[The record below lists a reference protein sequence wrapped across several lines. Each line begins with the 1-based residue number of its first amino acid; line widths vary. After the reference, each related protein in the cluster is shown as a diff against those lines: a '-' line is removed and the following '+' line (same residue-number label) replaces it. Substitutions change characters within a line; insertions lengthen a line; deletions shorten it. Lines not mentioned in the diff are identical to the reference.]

1 MRQNIIF
8 IAAAVLAVSSAAR
21 AAEVDF
27 DGAKSGSSLDI
38 LEAVSGFSSDRAPG
52 HGSPGGHPPPPKPGH
67 PGSPQPNHPG
77 PLPSLPGPLPP
88 LPGTLPPPTNPHPF
102 PPPPHYEFGGFKE
115 SCRTLQFNSQS
126 PHSVTETMTLEEYG
140 EMCQPWGTGHSKYCS
155 PVTKQHRREVTVNI
169 GPRKLESWETERLEV
184 CMTRPEQVGAD
195 TAGML
200 YEYAVSARSDDGLF
214 KRATVFTLVPGAKK
228 PSQPAATDLI
238 MTFAGITSAGDVR
251 MALQDRRAEY
261 FNGEKITIAVEGAS
275 LPEISLHMT
284 PEQVMASVTKIS
296 VTAAFDVA
304 QSYEIKLMDAPK
316 PGKYSVKVTFS
327 RSGPLSS
334 GTEATLDAAFEI
346 R

>member
-1 MRQNIIF
+1 M
-8 IAAAVLAVSSAAR
+8 AVSSALR

-27 DGAKSGSSLDI
+27 DGAKPGSSLDI
-38 LEAVSGFSSDRAPG
+38 MEAVSELSSDRAPG
-52 HGSPGGHPPPPKPGH
+52 PGFPGGHPPPQNPGH
-67 PGSPQPNHPG
+67 PGSPHPNHPG
-77 PLPSLPGPLPP
+77 PLPPHPGPLPP
-88 LPGTLPPPTNPHPF
+88 PPNPHPF
-102 PPPPHYEFGGFKE
+102 PPPPHYEFGGYKK

-126 PHSVTETMTLEEYG
+126 PLSVTETMTLEEYG
-140 EMCQPWGTGHSKYCS
+140 EMCQPWGTGSSKYCS

-184 CMTRPEQVGAD
+184 CMTRPEEVGAD

-228 PSQPAATDLI
+228 PSQPAATDLAMI
-238 MTFAGITSAGDVR
+238 FAGITSAGDVR
-251 MALQDRRAEY
+251 MALQDRRADY
-261 FNGEKITIAVEGAS
+261 FRGEKITIAVEGAS
-275 LPEISLHMT
+275 LPEISLSQT
-284 PEQVMASVTKIS
+284 PEQIMASVTKIS

-316 PGKYSVKVTFS
+316 PGKYSVKVMFS

-334 GTEATLDAAFEI
+334 GTEATMDAAFEI